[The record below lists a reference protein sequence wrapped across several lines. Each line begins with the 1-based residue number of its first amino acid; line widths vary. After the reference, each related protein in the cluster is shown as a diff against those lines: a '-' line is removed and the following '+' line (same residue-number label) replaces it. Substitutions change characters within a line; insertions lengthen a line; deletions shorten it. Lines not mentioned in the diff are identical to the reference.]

1 MKTPSLVVP
10 DIYKMLETRK
20 TPASAGEIEEAIDSF
35 GEECKEFLRGAI
47 GEEEDRSGALRLSA
61 IGKPHR
67 KLWNTY
73 WGIRGED
80 LDGPTYIKFLYGHLT
95 EAMVLALVKLSGH
108 KVTDQQKEC
117 WVEGVK
123 GHMDGRIDGVL
134 MDVKSSSSYGFKKF
148 KRNTLHEDD
157 PFGYIPQL
165 KAYAHSEGDTTYGWL
180 AFDKQNGNLAWL
192 QYDESHKD
200 APYAAAV
207 DWDAGERVRELKK
220 MVEGPLPSVC
230 YQEVPE
236 GKSGNMRLASGC
248 AYCDFK
254 YTCFPHVRTFQYAAG
269 PKYLTKVVR
278 DPRARE
284 LPDGF

>member
-1 MKTPSLVVP
+1 MKTPKLVVP
-10 DIYKMLETRK
+10 DIYNLLETRK
-20 TPASAGEIEEAIDSF
+20 TPCTAEEVEEAIESF
-35 GEECKEFLRGAI
+35 GEDCKEFMRDAI
-47 GEEEDRSGALRLSA
+47 GAEQDRKGLRLSS

-67 KLWNTY
+67 KLWNAY

-80 LDGPTYIKFLYGHLT
+80 LNGPTYIKFLYGHLT

-108 KVTDQQKEC
+108 EVTDQQKEC

-134 MDVKSSSSYGFKKF
+134 MDVKSASSYGFKKF

-180 AFDKQNGNLAWL
+180 AFDKQNGDLAWL
-192 QYDESHKD
+192 QYDETHKE
-200 APYAAAV
+200 APYAEAV
-207 DWDAGERVRELKK
+207 NWDAGERVLELKK
-220 MVEGPLPSVC
+220 MVAGPLPSVC
-230 YQEVPE
+230 YEEVPE
-236 GKSGNMRLASGC
+236 GKSGNMKLASGC
-248 AYCDFK
+248 AYCDYK
-254 YTCFPHVRTFQYAAG
+254 HTCYPNLRTFGYAAG

-278 DPRARE
+278 DPRAME